1 MHGQLRWNHNSM
13 GADAAAAKEAHAAL
27 SRQLSGVMAE
37 NQRMSQTNQLL
48 HQQVLDAE
56 AEKQRNK
63 QANVSIA
70 ALQRSDNSCRR
81 GVASGPAGCEK
92 WSRVC

>member
-1 MHGQLRWNHNSM
+1 M

-27 SRQLSGVMAE
+27 TRQLTGVMAE

-48 HQQVLDAE
+48 HRQALDAE

-63 QANVSIA
+63 HANVSTA
-70 ALQRSDNSCRR
+70 ALQRSGNSCMRE
-81 GVASGPAGCEK
+81 VTSGPADCGK
-92 WSRVC
+92 